1 VIIQF
6 VFGIIPTPIAVLKV
20 SDIRTCLSELKL
32 VLGQE
37 LKILYPLILT
47 GELELN
53 GLTHPKFK
61 T

>member
-1 VIIQF
+1 